1 MSCDIALER
10 EGERVVLRVSGE
22 LDRGGAWSLR
32 ELLQK
37 EKSAGVTLDFSLVR
51 SFSDIAVAVLARA
64 LSELQRPC
72 ALRGLRQH
80 QLRMFR
86 YCGVPLSDDRAARGD
101 AAPPP
106 ASRAR
111 HA

>member
-1 MSCDIALER
+1 MACDIARER

-37 EKSAGVTLDFSLVR
+37 EKAPGLTLDFSLVR

-64 LSELQRPC
+64 LSEVQRPF

-86 YCGVPLSDDRAARGD
+86 YCGVDVTEAPADRGE
-101 AAPPP
+101 
-106 ASRAR
+106 ASALPVAHVRQA
-111 HA
+111 